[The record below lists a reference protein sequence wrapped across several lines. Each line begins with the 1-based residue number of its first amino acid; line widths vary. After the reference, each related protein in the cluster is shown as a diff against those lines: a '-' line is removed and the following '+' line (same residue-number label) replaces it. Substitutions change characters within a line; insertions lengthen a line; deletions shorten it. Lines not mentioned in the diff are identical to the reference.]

1 MYVNRSKMS
10 EKRII
15 CTDFGISFPISF
27 KFRRHSLLFH
37 AALIAHSGFFA
48 GALIGGGYSIF
59 AHGETCNFSEI
70 SGKGS
75 SRAIS
80 HTLPYSLSR
89 IIGIFRRVKASAS
102 LSDAAAV
109 NERGEGAAAMTAND
123 LRRVLGCRPIILAKV
138 VRVKWG
144 GTQRPKPLPCRCQRQ
159 WQLTSLPT
167 WPRPHSPPLPARRQL
182 RQCRFPR

>member
-123 LRRVLGCRPIILAKV
+123 LRKSLGMPSNHPGESGQGEVGAEHS
-138 VRVKWG
+138 VRSHYPVDVSG
-144 GTQRPKPLPCRCQRQ
+144 NG
-159 WQLTSLPT
+159 S
-167 WPRPHSPPLPARRQL
+167 
-182 RQCRFPR
+182 